1 MHNCM
6 KSDPSWDLYQSLHA
20 VLQSGSFSAASRLR
34 GLTQPTLG
42 RHIESL
48 EQSLGAPLF
57 LRSPRGLT
65 PTDLAESLRPH
76 LEEMDAHAAAALRDA
91 SGAMDGESGVVRV
104 TVSEMMGAEVLPSML
119 GSFRR
124 LHPDVVIELVL
135 SDRTEDLSRR
145 DADIA
150 VRMIRPTQGSLVARK
165 VGAIGIGFYATAE
178 YLEEFGIPAS
188 MDDLMEG
195 HTLVGFDRQRYN
207 LEALS
212 HIDFGGREV
221 TRDLFGI
228 RTDSNA
234 AQAASVRAGLG
245 IGAIQHTL
253 ARRWGLVPVLANAFN
268 FELDMWVAM
277 HENLKGSRR
286 MRLMFDHL
294 VEGLLA
300 FNAEDQNASRRSQ

>member
-1 MHNCM
+1 M

-91 SGAMDGESGVVRV
+91 SGATDGERGVVRV

-135 SDRTEDLSRR
+135 SDKTEDLSRR

-150 VRMIRPTQGSLVARK
+150 VRMTRPTQGSLVARK
-165 VGAIGIGFYATAE
+165 VGMIGVGFYATAD
-178 YLEEFGIPAS
+178 YLEDFGIPVS
-188 MDDLMEG
+188 MNDLMQG
-195 HTLVGFDRQRYN
+195 HTLIGFDRQKFN

-212 HIDFGGREV
+212 HIDFGGRELN
-221 TRDLFGI
+221 RELFGI
-228 RTDSNA
+228 RTDSSA
-234 AQAASVRAGLG
+234 AQAASVRAGMG

-268 FELDMWVAM
+268 FNLDMWVAM

-294 VEGLLA
+294 VASLQA
-300 FNAEDQNASRRSQ
+300 FDAEARQPATSSPTQ

>member
-1 MHNCM
+1 M

-91 SGAMDGESGVVRV
+91 SGATDGERGVVRV
-104 TVSEMMGAEVLPSML
+104 TVSESMGAEVLPAML
-119 GSFRR
+119 GSFRK

-150 VRMIRPTQGSLVARK
+150 VRMMRPTQGSLVARK
-165 VGAIGIGFYATAE
+165 VGSLGIGFYATPE
-178 YLEEFGIPAS
+178 YLEIAGVPAS
-188 MDDLMEG
+188 MEDLMDG
-195 HTLVGFDRQRYN
+195 HTLIGFDRQRLN
-207 LEALS
+207 LESLS

-221 TRDLFGI
+221 SRDLFAI
-228 RTDSNA
+228 RTDSNI
-234 AQAASVRAGLG
+234 AQMATVRAGLG
-245 IGAIQHTL
+245 IGTVQHIL

-300 FNAEDQNASRRSQ
+300 FNAEGRNGSGGSQ